1 MRVKLV
7 FYSNLWW
14 DIPGYFT
21 PSSPS
26 VLQSEWWLWKEE
38 FWVCSLVISISMDFP
53 TESAYDLP
61 FQTLPY
67 WGSLLPSPLPVTVKF
82 GSPVLGSSW
91 LVNTQA
97 TFPTINSKI
106 GILFSSC
113 VQPASISRLLLEL
126 QEEKMISFISFLKPH
141 YTFNSHICQCASLYL
156 HNGKSQSITL
166 SVSLLFLFISKK
178 LPHNGHTLDVVV
190 TWCPVF
196 IFLCSSS

>member
-1 MRVKLV
+1 MGFPRQDTGVGCHFLLQGIFPIQRSNLGLPHCRGASFPQAPSFQCRRISMRVKLV

-53 TESAYDLP
+53 TESTYDLP

-126 QEEKMISFISFLKPH
+126 QEEKMISFF
-141 YTFNSHICQCASLYL
+141 F
-156 HNGKSQSITL
+156 
-166 SVSLLFLFISKK
+166 FF
-178 LPHNGHTLDVVV
+178 
-190 TWCPVF
+190 
-196 IFLCSSS
+196 